1 MNLPNHRPRHKSIL
15 VQLAEWTSGGSAAVA
30 GFILISMTAYT
41 IIEIVRR
48 TLFGSSSN
56 VLTEFVGYGL
66 AAMTMLAASKTMR
79 EGGLIRVNVLL
90 QFASPRV
97 RQVLDAFCLLC
108 GMFVLV
114 LAAYYVWIDMQRS
127 FTRGY
132 ETDSLIPLPMWLPPL
147 GLFIGMLAFLLN
159 MAALLFLVITER
171 LVLADKSPDEI

>member
-15 VQLAEWTSGGSAAVA
+15 VQLAEWSSGGSAAVA

>member
-1 MNLPNHRPRHKSIL
+1 VNLPNHRPRHKSIL
-15 VQLAEWTSGGSAAVA
+15 VQLAEWSSGGSAAVA